1 MNYKL
6 TIEAL
11 IEFDYYPFSKTTSEE
26 MPFIVNYDEL
36 EYYSE
41 EHEVELEITP
51 KMLLEC
57 LDFVYKYD
65 KGERDNGAARY
76 NLREALE
83 KNSWYFSKLCAEVF
97 NEENLDSISSFY
109 DYLIGTDEFKKKE
122 RSIIES
128 EVRTLGEL
136 YE

>member
-6 TIEAL
+6 TIEAI

-51 KMLLEC
+51 KMLLEAIKY
-57 LDFVYKYD
+57 VYSYD
-65 KGERDNGAARY
+65 KSERDKKQKEY
-76 NLREALE
+76 ELE
-83 KNSWYFSKLCAEVF
+83 VGLQNCPFLFNKLCAEIF
-97 NEENLDSISSFY
+97 NDDNLDSTSSFY
-109 DYLIGTDEFKKKE
+109 DYLISTDEFKKKE
-122 RSIIES
+122 KQIIEN
-128 EVRTLGEL
+128 EVRSLGEL